1 MLAAPL
7 IFAVYDAPDGVED
20 AGVRLL
26 VLFLPQ
32 MLFYGWMALGSA
44 VLNAKRRFVVPA
56 FAPVLNN
63 IVVCAALIAFGLR
76 AGGDA
81 GLGSVTDDRT
91 GLLLLGLGTTAG
103 IVAMTLP
110 LLPAIRYAGVPALAV
125 RARHAAVT
133 VLRRGGW
140 TLGYVA
146 ANQIGLTV
154 MLAVAARTT
163 EGLPSWYTYAFIFF
177 QLPHGLIA
185 VSVMTTFVP
194 ELASA
199 WGNDDVARY
208 RARFSQGLRL
218 VWTGWSPPPSCWPP
232 GLGAAGGRTAGRGA
246 FGEAAADGTGDV
258 LATMALGLPG
268 FSAYLF
274 ALRSFY
280 AWATPVR
287 RSWPTCSRTAPGR
300 PDRRRRRR
308 RRPRG
313 PRHAYAIAYSGRR
326 PGPRPPPPAGRGDR
340 HPVPGRRRFLRLV
353 VAAAAAPAPSLVVRS
368 LLPDDTEALV
378 EAVAVALAGVAVFV
392 AAGLAVG
399 LAEIKPAPAP
409 SRAEGGRP
417 SLQPHVQG
425 DPSVVEVHD
434 RQALLLVQREGRS
447 QGPARAGD
455 HGGPGAAPAAEGAGG
470 QRHRQPEADR
480 AAPEPVLD
488 ELEKVTGN
496 ARQAVLM
503 ADEATK
509 KGDAD
514 KATEYTSAA
523 EAFANRL
530 IALEAEV
537 EDLKTLHL
545 QSTQASDQAKH
556 VVSQNSEMLQKKLSE
571 RQRLLGQLDQAKMQ
585 EQMNRAMSSLS
596 ETVGEDVPTLDE
608 VRDKIEAR
616 YAKAKGMSELTETSV
631 ESRMLEIEQAAR
643 NSEAQGRLAEIRAQL
658 GLSPAPTEA
667 EDPGHRVV
675 VSPPATCPRH
685 PGGGH
690 ARRLIRGGPRGRRDG
705 PPRAG
710 CRQGARRAAAGD
722 AARGRPPRRA
732 RPLPKTVPSGP
743 ATSTASPASKDPST
757 PTTPA
762 GGDTARRRRRT
773 VVDPDDARG
782 RTAKP
787 IHSLRAARRAARG
800 TTTVPTPGV
809 PATASASTSGRVEG
823 AITVRT
829 PDQAAILAAAT
840 FEAMPPLP
848 RRAAPPASAS
858 MAWSTST
865 ISSISDADGSSAG
878 RP

>member
-1 MLAAPL
+1 MLSATLVPIFVDAFDEGDESGVQAVLTVATVALVVLTVAAMLAAPL

-32 MLFYGWMALGSA
+32 MLFYGWMALGNA

-81 GLGSVTDDRT
+81 GLGAVTDDRT

-110 LLPAIRYAGVPALAV
+110 LLPPSATPACACV
-125 RARHAAVT
+125 GAEPRHAAVT
-133 VLRRGGW
+133 TLLRRGGW

-163 EGLPSWYTYAFIFF
+163 EGLPSWYAYAFIFF

-208 RARFSQGLRL
+208 RAVLPG
-218 VWTGWSPPPSCWPP
+218 PSAGVDRSGPRHRRARG
-232 GLGAAGGRTAGRGA
+232 GLGAAGGRLLERA
-246 FGEAAADGTGDV
+246 FGATAADGTADV

-268 FSAYLF
+268 FSAYL
-274 ALRSFY
+274 LRAARLLRPGRHPY
-280 AWATPVR
+280 AVPGQRAR
-287 RSWPTCSRTAPGR
+287 ERAPGR
-300 PDRRRRRR
+300 PDRRPGAVGLLAR
-308 RRPRG
+308 RG
-313 PRHAYAIAYSGRR
+313 PRHGLRHRLQRGRR
-326 PGPRPPPPAGRGDR
+326 GGPRPPAPPGRGDR
-340 HPVPGRRRFLRLV
+340 HRPGRRRSSVF
-353 VAAAAAPAPSLVVRS
+353 VAAAVATGAVLVVRS

-378 EAVAVALAGVAVFV
+378 EAAVVVVSGWRCSWP
-392 AAGLAVG
+392 
-399 LAEIKPAPAP
+399 PASPWGWRRSRSWPAP
-409 SRAEGGRP
+409 SPAEGGRP
-417 SLQPHVQG
+417 SLRPHVQG

-470 QRHRQPEADR
+470 ERHRQPEADR

-545 QSTQASDQAKH
+545 QSTQASDQAKAAVSPELRDAPEEALRAAAPARPARSGQDAGADEPGDVVAVGDRRRGRADPRRGARQDRGPLRQGQGH
-556 VVSQNSEMLQKKLSE
+556 VGADRDVGREPDAGDRASRPQ
-571 RQRLLGQLDQAKMQ
+571 QRGPGPS
-585 EQMNRAMSSLS
+585 R
-596 ETVGEDVPTLDE
+596 
-608 VRDKIEAR
+608 RDPGPAR
-616 YAKAKGMSELTETSV
+616 PLPDTD
-631 ESRMLEIEQAAR
+631 R
-643 NSEAQGRLAEIRAQL
+643 GR
-658 GLSPAPTEA
+658 
-667 EDPGHRVV
+667 DPGHRVV
-675 VSPPATCPRH
+675 VSPAAEPAPATPEE
-685 PGGGH
+685 G
-690 ARRLIRGGPRGRRDG
+690 
-705 PPRAG
+705 
-710 CRQGARRAAAGD
+710 
-722 AARGRPPRRA
+722 
-732 RPLPKTVPSGP
+732 T
-743 ATSTASPASKDPST
+743 PAS
-757 PTTPA
+757 
-762 GGDTARRRRRT
+762 
-773 VVDPDDARG
+773 
-782 RTAKP
+782 
-787 IHSLRAARRAARG
+787 
-800 TTTVPTPGV
+800 
-809 PATASASTSGRVEG
+809 
-823 AITVRT
+823 
-829 PDQAAILAAAT
+829 
-840 FEAMPPLP
+840 
-848 RRAAPPASAS
+848 
-858 MAWSTST
+858 
-865 ISSISDADGSSAG
+865 
-878 RP
+878 